1 MESGSK
7 MAASSRRGALPWG
20 QVRRWQQPNSDLWLG
35 ARVTAAARGGRLS
48 TRDRSDTSRIPP
60 SGTPGYVTVMLN
72 AGYRASENFELF
84 FNLDNATDIDYRV
97 HASGINEPGI
107 NAIVG
112 GQLSW

>member
-1 MESGSK
+1 
-7 MAASSRRGALPWG
+7 
-20 QVRRWQQPNSDLWLG
+20 
-35 ARVTAAARGGRLS
+35 
-48 TRDRSDTSRIPP
+48 
-60 SGTPGYVTVMLN
+60 MLN